1 MKYYMLKPFR
11 IGILEND
18 ITVKES
24 EQYVIIDII
33 SGEKYFIV
41 MIIVI

>member
-33 SGEKYFIV
+33 SEQNAVAID
-41 MIIVI
+41 

>member
-18 ITVKES
+18 INVKES
-24 EQYVIIDII
+24 DQYVIIDLI
-33 SGEKYFIV
+33 S
-41 MIIVI
+41 